1 MDTRLLHYL
10 SEVCVSVIVLAFLGL
25 SLAGCLGPQVPSVHY
40 YVSPTGSDRN
50 PGTISQPFRTLDHA
64 RLTVQGVNKH
74 MSGDIF
80 VSLRGG
86 TYPLSQTL
94 AFEPGDSGTN
104 GYNIIYEAYAGEKP
118 VISGGQ
124 TITVWSLHDH
134 TKNIWQ
140 ATVGT
145 KLQTRQLYVNG
156 VRAIRARSSGG
167 LPGRVT
173 QTSTGYT
180 TTDTSLQHWRT
191 PNALEFVYT
200 GASANSGAAWVE
212 PRCGVASISGT
223 ARLTTIRMKQPCY
236 TNAYAVKLE
245 GQTITQ
251 PTYLENA
258 YELLNQAGEWYLDH
272 SAGVLYYIP
281 RPGENMLTA
290 MVVAPVI
297 ETLVSGSGTLEQPV
311 HNIAFKGI
319 TFAYATWL
327 QTSGN
332 DGFVE
337 VQANE
342 HYVGS
347 SGYIAPPGLE
357 FPQGNVSF
365 QGAKALRFERDI
377 FIHLGNAGLRLWN
390 GSQNNVVIGNVF
402 TDISATGVLIGD
414 VELGDP
420 PLDTGNQVID
430 NYIHDVAVEYHGGV
444 GLFGGWL
451 ANTIFSHNEIANLP
465 YSGISLGWGWS
476 SYVSAAHH
484 NIIEDNLIY
493 NIVQLLGDGGGIYL
507 NGQTIQPTSI
517 VRGNYIHDQGDDS
530 GAIYPDEGST
540 DWDINNNVMASVPQW
555 LFIWS
560 ASIHDVT
567 IHENYSDTYS
577 FTDAS
582 TNTTLSNDPLVT
594 DGNWPAAALNIM
606 KHAGIETTYQSI
618 TTAAQ

>member
-1 MDTRLLHYL
+1 MMGTRLRRWV
-10 SEVCVSVIVLAFLGL
+10 SESSVSVIVLAYLGL

-50 PGTISQPFRTLDHA
+50 PGTINQPFRTIDHA
-64 RLTVQGVNKH
+64 RVVVQGVNKH
-74 MSGDIF
+74 MSGNIF

-86 TYPLSQTL
+86 IYPFIQTL
-94 AFEPGDSGTN
+94 TFGPSDSGTN
-104 GYNIIYEAYAGEKP
+104 GYDIIYEAYAGEKP

-124 TITVWSLHDH
+124 PITGWSLHDRN
-134 TKNIWQ
+134 KNIWQ

-173 QTSTGYT
+173 QTATGYT
-180 TTDTSLQHWRT
+180 TTDTSLQHWRN
-191 PNALEFVYT
+191 PSALEFVYT

-212 PRCGVASISGT
+212 PRCGVANISG
-223 ARLTTIRMKQPCY
+223 AVSLTTILMKQPCY
-236 TNAYAVKLE
+236 TNAYAVKPSD
-245 GQTITQ
+245 QTITL

-258 YELLNQAGEWYLDH
+258 YELLDQPGEWYLDH
-272 SAGVLYYIP
+272 SAGVLYYLP

-290 MVVAPVI
+290 MAIAPVI

-311 HNIAFKGI
+311 HNIEFKGI

-327 QTSGN
+327 QPSGN

-347 SGYIAPPGLE
+347 GGELE

-365 QGAKALRFERDI
+365 QRAKALRFERDV
-377 FIHLGNAGLRLWN
+377 FIHLGNAGLRMWN
-390 GSQNNVVIGNVF
+390 GSQDNVVIGNVF

-414 VELGDP
+414 VQQGDP
-420 PLDTGNQVID
+420 PIDTGNQVID
-430 NYIHDVAVEYHGGV
+430 NDIHDVAVEYHGGV

-476 SYVSAAHH
+476 SYVSAANH
-484 NIIEDNLIY
+484 NTIEDNLIH
-493 NIVQLLGDGGGIYL
+493 NVMQLLGDGGGIYL
-507 NGQTIQPTSI
+507 NGQTIQPTST
-517 VRGNYIHDQGDDS
+517 VRGNYIHDQGDDA

-540 DWDINNNVMASVPQW
+540 NWDINNNVMALVPQW
-555 LFIWS
+555 LFIWTPS
-560 ASIHDVT
+560 IQNLTIHD
-567 IHENYSDTYS
+567 NYSDTS
-577 FTDAS
+577 NITDAG
-582 TNTTLSNDPLVT
+582 TNITLSNNTVVT
-594 DGNWPAAALNIM
+594 YGGNWPAAALYIM
-606 KHAGIETTYQSI
+606 KHAGIEAMYQSI
-618 TTAAQ
+618 ITDAR